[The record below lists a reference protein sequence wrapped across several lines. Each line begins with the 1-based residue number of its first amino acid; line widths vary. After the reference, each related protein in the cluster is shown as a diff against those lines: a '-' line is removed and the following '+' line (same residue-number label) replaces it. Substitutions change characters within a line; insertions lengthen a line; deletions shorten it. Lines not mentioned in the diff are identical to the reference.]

1 MSGWNE
7 NCNFRLYHEKQ
18 KMKEQAYE
26 IFIKY
31 INTHSLM
38 SKNAAKKCAYLEI
51 EGRVEELSRM
61 QGMENRIMELKGI
74 KDMVCD
80 I

>member
-1 MSGWNE
+1 MI
-7 NCNFRLYHEKQ
+7 REK
-18 KMKEQAYE
+18 AYE
-26 IFIKY
+26 MFLKY

-38 SKNAAKKCAYLEI
+38 SKNAAKRCAFLEI

-61 QGMENRIMELKGI
+61 QGMENRIMELQEI
-74 KDMVCD
+74 KEMVLD

>member
-1 MSGWNE
+1 
-7 NCNFRLYHEKQ
+7 
-18 KMKEQAYE
+18 MKEQAYE